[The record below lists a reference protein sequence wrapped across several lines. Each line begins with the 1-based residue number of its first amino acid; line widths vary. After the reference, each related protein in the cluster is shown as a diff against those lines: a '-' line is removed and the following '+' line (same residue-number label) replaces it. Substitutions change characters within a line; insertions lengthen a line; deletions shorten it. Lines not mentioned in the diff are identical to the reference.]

1 LNTTR
6 KWIALT
12 LAMAIMLGGTAL
24 LTWLHTH
31 QKLGPP
37 AVKTVAL
44 ADSRNLE
51 VQLPERVLDYMSE
64 KVPVDDLV
72 LNFLPGDTSYG
83 QRRYVNADGAW
94 TLANVV
100 LMGADRTSI
109 HKAQYCLQ
117 GQGWT
122 LDPAPSAPTKIPI
135 DRPYHYDLP
144 VIKVTGTRD
153 VLQDGRKVRLRG
165 IYVYWYV
172 ADGVISADS
181 TGTER
186 MWLMSRELIR
196 SGVLQ
201 RWAYVS
207 YFSICLPG
215 QEEATFERTKRLIA
229 ASVPEFQLTPHPK
242 EMTKLTAPQ

>member
-1 LNTTR
+1 MTTR
-6 KWIALT
+6 KYIILAL
-12 LAMAIMLGGTAL
+12 AVVIMLGGSTL

-31 QKLGPP
+31 QKLGSPP
-37 AVKTVAL
+37 VKTLPL
-44 ADSRNLE
+44 ADSKSLE
-51 VQLPERVLDYMSE
+51 VQLPESVLNYTSE
-64 KVPVDDLV
+64 KLPIDDLV

-83 QRRYVNADGAW
+83 QRRYKAPDGSW
-94 TLANVV
+94 TLVNVV
-100 LMGADRTSI
+100 LMGTDRTSI

-122 LDPAPSAPTKIPI
+122 LDSVPANPVKIAI
-135 DRPYHYDLP
+135 DRPYPYELP
-144 VIKVTGTRD
+144 VIKVTGTREI
-153 VLQDGRKVRLRG
+153 VHEGQKLKLRG

-172 ADGVISADS
+172 ADGVISADAS
-181 TGTER
+181 GVER

-229 ASVPEFQLTPHPK
+229 ASVPEFQLTPRPK
-242 EMTKLTAPQ
+242 DVTRLTSR

>member
-1 LNTTR
+1 MTTR
-6 KWIALT
+6 KYIILT
-12 LAMAIMLGGTAL
+12 LAVVIMLGGSTL
-24 LTWLHTH
+24 LMWLHTH
-31 QKLGPP
+31 QKLGSPP
-37 AVKTVAL
+37 VKTQAL
-44 ADSRNLE
+44 ADSKNLE
-51 VQLPERVLDYMSE
+51 VQLPESVLNYTSE
-64 KVPVDDLV
+64 KLPIDDLV

-83 QRRYVNADGAW
+83 QRRYKAPDGSW
-94 TLANVV
+94 TLVNVV

-122 LDPAPSAPTKIPI
+122 LDPLPANPVKIAI
-135 DRPYHYDLP
+135 DRPYPYELP
-144 VIKVTGTRD
+144 VIKVTGTREI
-153 VLQDGRKVRLRG
+153 VHDGQKVKLRG

-172 ADGVISADS
+172 ADGVISADAS
-181 TGTER
+181 GVER

-229 ASVPEFQLTPHPK
+229 A
-242 EMTKLTAPQ
+242 

>member
-1 LNTTR
+1 
-6 KWIALT
+6 
-12 LAMAIMLGGTAL
+12 MAIMFGGTIL
-24 LTWLHTH
+24 LIWLHTH
-31 QKLGPP
+31 QQLGPP
-37 AVKTVAL
+37 AVKTLPL
-44 ADSRNLE
+44 ADSKNLE
-51 VQLPERVLDYMSE
+51 IQLPEKVLNYASE
-64 KVPVDDLV
+64 KIPVDDLV

-83 QRRYVNADGAW
+83 QRRYTGPDGAW
-94 TLANVV
+94 TLVNVV

-122 LDPAPSAPTKIPI
+122 LDPVPAAPVKIAI
-135 DRPYHYDLP
+135 DRPYPYELP

-153 VLQDGRKVRLRG
+153 VIQDGQKVKLRG

-181 TGTER
+181 SGAER

-196 SGVLQ
+196 NGVLQ

-229 ASVPEFQLTPHPK
+229 ASVPEFQLTPK
-242 EMTKLTAPQ
+242 EMPKLTAR

>member
-1 LNTTR
+1 MNPVR
-6 KWIALT
+6 KYIT
-12 LAMAIMLGGTAL
+12 LALAAGIMLGGAAL
-24 LTWLHTH
+24 LSWLRTH
-31 QKLGPP
+31 QKLGTP
-37 AVKTVAL
+37 AVKTFSL
-44 ADSRNLE
+44 PDSKNLE
-51 VQLPERVLDYMSE
+51 VQLPETILNYTSE
-64 KVPVDDLV
+64 KLPVDDVV

-83 QRRYVNADGAW
+83 QRRYKDTDGAW
-94 TLANVV
+94 TLVNVV

-117 GQGWT
+117 GQGWV
-122 LDPAPSAPTKIPI
+122 LDPPPPGPIKIPI
-135 DRPYHYDLP
+135 DRPYPYELQ
-144 VIKVTGTRD
+144 VIKVTGSRE
-153 VLQDGRKVRLRG
+153 VMQDGQKVKLRG

-181 TGTER
+181 SGAER

-196 SGVLQ
+196 TGVLQ

-242 EMTKLTAPQ
+242 DVTKLTARE